1 MPIGGNSPCGEWWLL
16 EGVDIKE
23 KKTRMQRSV
32 ALSCG
37 SGYPALS
44 HLPNPSRLP
53 PFPILNMPAWA
64 WCKLIIAGTC
74 EWIISSSYCAPALHA
89 CHQNLWVFITNDVV
103 CCSPMFP
110 LLPRFLAI
118 IAKTRIFPP
127 SFKMSAGYPITF
139 EIINKRWQPSLPIT
153 LSGVAC
159 HFVLF
164 SDCNNTIFLRELCN
178 GKTTIACLE
187 TPYFIH
193 KDRICCW
200 YSFASWLSKTTN
212 ERCRLPQTWIQFGL

>member
-1 MPIGGNSPCGEWWLL
+1 
-16 EGVDIKE
+16 
-23 KKTRMQRSV
+23 MQAYYCWHMWMDNFIIILCHCIACMSSKSLSLYYKRCSV
-32 ALSCG
+32 
-37 SGYPALS
+37 
-44 HLPNPSRLP
+44 
-53 PFPILNMPAWA
+53 
-64 WCKLIIAGTC
+64 
-74 EWIISSSYCAPALHA
+74 
-89 CHQNLWVFITNDVV
+89 
-103 CCSPMFP
+103 CSPMFP

-153 LSGVAC
+153 LSGVAR

-200 YSFASWLSKTTN
+200 YSFAFWLSKTTN